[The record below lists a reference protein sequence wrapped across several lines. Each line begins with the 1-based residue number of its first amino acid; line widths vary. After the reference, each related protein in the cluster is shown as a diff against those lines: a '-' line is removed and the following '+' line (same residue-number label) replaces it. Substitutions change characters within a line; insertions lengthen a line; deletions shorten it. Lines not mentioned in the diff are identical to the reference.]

1 MKQDLC
7 IMKRSLIW
15 QKHCGLNASSEP
27 RILEIVFKWY
37 RFQTISKI

>member
-7 IMKRSLIW
+7 IKKRSFLIW

-27 RILEIVFKWY
+27 RILEIVFK
-37 RFQTISKI
+37 

>member
-27 RILEIVFKWY
+27 RFWRLFLSDTGFKQLT
-37 RFQTISKI
+37 R